1 LPGAKPEIGE
11 HRLPDTPT
19 MPWAVGNYEG
29 QVNWVQPFMREKGM
43 EGFLFSEDDVNP
55 KEE

>member
-1 LPGAKPEIGE
+1 VKPDVGK
-11 HRLPDTPT
+11 HRLPAMPT

-29 QVNWVQPFMREKGM
+29 QANWVQPFMREKGM
-43 EGFLFSEDDVNP
+43 KGFLFGEDDVNP